1 MNFVKRGLRSLLYHW
16 KNTAALVVIY
26 FLSSAL
32 VLVGLNIRQACLATA
47 EEAGEKIGADRK
59 PERTRLHC
67 RRVKREGPASA
78 GLFLSS
84 VKKDM
89 F

>member
-47 EEAGEKIGADRK
+47 
-59 PERTRLHC
+59 
-67 RRVKREGPASA
+67 
-78 GLFLSS
+78 
-84 VKKDM
+84 
-89 F
+89 